1 MTELTE
7 NEKEMAHNI
16 WLILKEV
23 SEIKAKLNDGPTM
36 EIHQEESKPHQ
47 LTQQLYTI
55 LEASKILNYSTSTL
69 RRLNNDGKI
78 QYIKPGHKI
87 LYKIEYLEEFIANC
101 EKEI

>member
-16 WLILKEV
+16 CLILKEV
-23 SEIKAKLNDGPTM
+23 GEIKAKLNDVPTM
-36 EIHQEESKPHQ
+36 GVHQEENGPK
-47 LTQQLYTI
+47 LYTI
-55 LEASKILNYSTSTL
+55 LEASEILNYSTSTL
-69 RRLNNDGKI
+69 RRLNSAGKI

-101 EKEI
+101 EKEN